1 MKLTQRGKDYLKASL
16 YGAIVSSIFDVRLIL
31 ALCLSLFIA
40 AGISEIILRTA
51 TTGSIQVELSDPHLT
66 CFKGNSAT
74 ESITVNYKRKRFVRV
89 EVSAIEVPDGIETI
103 ADKSLPESL
112 TFSFKPKYSGR
123 FKVLTVKFEF
133 LDPLGL
139 FSKTIDLVREEFVID
154 CYPSSL
160 LSQIKPSK
168 PMTLALGERTGRTH
182 GSGQEFYSIDEYS
195 PSVERKNIFWKR
207 IAAMPDERLLVKVRE
222 ANIPR
227 SLSIGLIRT
236 SDRGQEE
243 LAWMDL
249 ACEGAG
255 VLGKNIFALGCE
267 VNLIFNSEDK
277 VVRLEASDLPE
288 LSEAIMQMSLSEK
301 TDIET
306 TSEIL
311 SDSDLCVTGLRE
323 LEMDLLALAVAR
335 KPSLLIEDKDTFP
348 RTIGNLSVIYSGNQD
363 VTGLINRVLGI

>member
-1 MKLTQRGKDYLKASL
+1 VKLTQRGKDYLKGSL
-16 YGAIVSSIFDVRLIL
+16 YGAIVASIFDVRLIL

-51 TTGSIQVELSDPHLT
+51 TTGNIQVDLSDPHLT
-66 CFKGNSAT
+66 CFKGNDAT
-74 ESITVNYKRKRFVRV
+74 ERITVNYKRKKFVRV
-89 EVSAIEVPDGIETI
+89 EVSAIQVPDGIETV
-103 ADKSLPESL
+103 ADKSVPEPL
-112 TFSFKPKYSGR
+112 TFSFEPKYSGR
-123 FKVLTVKFEF
+123 FHGLTIKFEF

-139 FSKTIDLVREEFVID
+139 FYKTKDLVREDFVID

-160 LSQIKPSK
+160 LSEIKPSK

-182 GSGQEFYSIDEYS
+182 GSGQEFYSIDEYN

-207 IAAMPDERLLVKVRE
+207 IASLPDERLLIKVRE

-227 SLSIGLIRT
+227 SLTIGLIRT

-243 LAWMDL
+243 LRWMDL

-255 VLGKNIFALGCE
+255 VLGKNIFGLGCE
-267 VNLIFNSEDK
+267 VNLIFNSGNA

-311 SDSDLCVTGLRE
+311 SESDLYVTGLKE
-323 LEMDLLALAVAR
+323 LEVDLLALAVAR
-335 KPSLLIEDKDTFP
+335 KPSLLIEDRDTFP

-363 VTGLINRVLGI
+363 VSGLINRVLGI